1 MKPIAEEDN
10 HVFAVLLVIKTSSPY
25 TVNDY
30 GKQKSVKSVSML
42 EQNSMDMY
50 VYYQVLDSANM
61 MQGNVLFCHKNFI
74 GLMKYLSCVTV
85 YFILFFWNNMRLSK
99 VWKKFSFF
107 FWKVPLI
114 SLNVNFCKHFP
125 LLYLY
130 IRGSVNRLR
139 AVHGRT
145 IWGCDYF

>member
-30 GKQKSVKSVSML
+30 GKQKKSVKFVSML

-61 MQGNVLFCHKNFI
+61 MQGIVLFCHKNFI

-85 YFILFFWNNMRLSK
+85 YFFWNNMRLSK
-99 VWKKFSFF
+99 V
-107 FWKVPLI
+107 
-114 SLNVNFCKHFP
+114 
-125 LLYLY
+125 
-130 IRGSVNRLR
+130 
-139 AVHGRT
+139 
-145 IWGCDYF
+145 